1 MKRPLW
7 HCARCNGN
15 KLFPRPI
22 VSAIDPMTGNSARR
36 EGIMAN
42 DRDNHEDGVSR
53 RHALECM
60 VCAGTGILWLSA
72 DVPGSLSLLGRAEA
86 APAIA
91 QTKPTIPIIVK
102 DTTSIYWQTV
112 LAGARKAGQDFGA
125 NIAELGAQSESDV
138 NGQISIL

>member
-72 DVPGSLSLLGRAEA
+72 DVPGSLSLLGRAGA

-112 LAGARKAGQDFGA
+112 LDRKSTRL
-125 NIAELGAQSESDV
+125 NSSHIT
-138 NGQISIL
+138 ISY